1 MSDAAGRAADEQK
14 LHEYAVALADAV
26 DEALPR
32 WLERCVARYVV
43 IDGDG
48 DGDVAQRVREL
59 TVVAGAEVAVQM
71 RELLFADIDV
81 QRRNPLAVLRAAV
94 RYPTDLLA
102 SLGVP
107 APDRD
112 AFAERA
118 FPDDR
123 YDLAPASFADV
134 DPLLH
139 EPGLVWGAA
148 KAHVHLQRRRDEGRR

>member
-1 MSDAAGRAADEQK
+1 MSEAGGLSADERK

-32 WLERCVARYVV
+32 WIERCVARYVAV
-43 IDGDG
+43 E
-48 DGDVAQRVREL
+48 GDVARQVREI
-59 TVVAGAEVAVQM
+59 TAVASAEAAVQM

-94 RYPTDLLA
+94 RYPTSLLA

-123 YDLAPASFADV
+123 YDLSPASFGDV
-134 DPLLH
+134 DPSLH

-148 KAHVHLQRRRDEGRR
+148 KAHVHLQRRREEGRR

>member
-1 MSDAAGRAADEQK
+1 MSEASGRAADEQK

-26 DEALPR
+26 DDALPR
-32 WLERCVARYVV
+32 WLERCVARYVAV
-43 IDGDG
+43 E
-48 DGDVAQRVREL
+48 GDVARQVREI
-59 TVVAGAEVAVQM
+59 TAVAGAEVAVQM

-94 RYPTDLLA
+94 CYPTGLLA

-107 APDRD
+107 APERD

-123 YDLAPASFADV
+123 YDLAPATFADV
-134 DPLLH
+134 DPSLH

>member
-1 MSDAAGRAADEQK
+1 MSETGGLPADERK
-14 LHEYAVALADAV
+14 LHEYAAALADAV

-32 WLERCVARYVV
+32 WIERCVARYVTV
-43 IDGDG
+43 EGDI
-48 DGDVAQRVREL
+48 VRQVREI
-59 TVVAGAEVAVQM
+59 TAVASAEVAVQM

-94 RYPTDLLA
+94 SHPTGLLT
-102 SLGVP
+102 SLDVP

-123 YDLAPASFADV
+123 FDLSPASFGDV
-134 DPLLH
+134 DPSLH

-148 KAHVHLQRRRDEGRR
+148 KAHVHLQRRREEGRR

>member
-1 MSDAAGRAADEQK
+1 MSGAVGRSADEQK

-32 WLERCVARYVV
+32 WIERCVARYVAV
-43 IDGDG
+43 EGDL
-48 DGDVAQRVREL
+48 ARQVREL
-59 TVVAGAEVAVQM
+59 TAVASAEVAVQM
-71 RELLFADIDV
+71 RELLFTDIDA

-112 AFAERA
+112 SFAERA

-123 YDLAPASFADV
+123 YDLSPASFGDV
-134 DPLLH
+134 DPSLQ
-139 EPGLVWGAA
+139 EPGLLWGAA